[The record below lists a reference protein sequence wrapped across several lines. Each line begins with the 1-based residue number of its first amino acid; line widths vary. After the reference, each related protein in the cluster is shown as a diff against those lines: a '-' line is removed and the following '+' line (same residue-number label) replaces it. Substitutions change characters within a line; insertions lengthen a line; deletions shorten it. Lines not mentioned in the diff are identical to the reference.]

1 MAITLERNEIIS
13 PKSAHLCMGSV
24 CGQAKKG
31 RCDWPLGGAVRRK
44 KKNTDVGRT
53 TKQA

>member
-24 CGQAKKG
+24 SDQAKKDAATG
-31 RCDWPLGGAVRRK
+31 RLV
-44 KKNTDVGRT
+44 VL
-53 TKQA
+53 